1 MTKFRF
7 LEYSAKQN
15 LIIYVNLCLRN
26 RISRFLVLITKA
38 ISDWEMKLGIELHK
52 SPRTEK
58 KGRVKHCGQ
67 TMIEGVL

>member
-1 MTKFRF
+1 M
-7 LEYSAKQN
+7 
-15 LIIYVNLCLRN
+15 IIYQNLCLRN
-26 RISRFLVLITKA
+26 RISRFLALITKA